1 MTKQTWTAAVSALL
15 FVLAAAVVAMTPL
28 PYVTYAPGETRDLLG
43 SVDGGQ
49 VIEVEGLQT
58 FPTSGSILLTTVNI
72 TRPDALVGLPELMYA
87 HGAPDREV
95 FAREFVYPG
104 RSTASEIQA
113 RESQELTTSRADA
126 SAASL
131 RAAGIDVQQVPM
143 VQSVASAGPAANKLV
158 TGDFVLAVNGHPTA
172 SVSAVRTIVEETSV
186 GQPVTFAILRD
197 REALAVT
204 IETGASKTQA
214 GLPVWGGTLVMGYSY
229 APRVTINVD
238 QGLAGPSAG
247 LMMAL
252 AVYDLITPGE
262 LVGTRIVA
270 GTGSIDGAG
279 NVHEV
284 GGVRQKLAGAQAAG
298 ASVFFLPPANCA
310 DLAAVSTPMR
320 IVSVS
325 TLEDAINSLDA
336 LADPATEALVQG
348 CS

>member
-43 SVDGGQ
+43 SAGGRY

-58 FPTSGSILLTTVNI
+58 FPTAGSILLTTVNI
-72 TRPDALVGLPELMYA
+72 TRPDAPVGLPELLYA
-87 HGAPDREV
+87 HGVPDREV
-95 FAREFVYPG
+95 FPREFVYPG

-126 SAASL
+126 SAAAL

-143 VQSVASAGPAANKLV
+143 VQSVASAGPAANKLMP
-158 TGDFVLAVNGHPTA
+158 GDFVLAVNGQPTA
-172 SVSAVRTIVEETSV
+172 TVAAVRGVVEGASV
-186 GQPVTFAILRD
+186 GQSVTFSILRD

-204 IETGASKTQA
+204 IETAASKTQA

-229 APRVTINVD
+229 APRITINVD

-252 AVYDLITPGE
+252 SVYDLITPGE

-284 GGVRQKLAGAQAAG
+284 GGLRQKLAGAEAAG
-298 ASVFFLPPANCA
+298 ASVFFLPSANCA
-310 DLAAVSTPMR
+310 DLVGVSTPMR

-325 TLEDAINSLDA
+325 TLEDTINSLDA